1 MKSVL
6 VILVFCFTF
15 AYAQTKVLYINSYH
29 EDFYSAIIQTK
40 VVRDS
45 LLPKGIELKFVHMN
59 TKRIKKDELRNLE
72 GLKVRK
78 VIAEWKPDLVIAS
91 DDSASK
97 YVVTKYKNKKLP
109 FVFMGVNWSAE
120 QYGYPYKNVTG
131 QIEVDLAKEL
141 IVELKKYAKG
151 TKVGFLAGETL
162 TDKKTLSF
170 YQKNLGL
177 KFSQIKFV
185 NTFKEWK
192 EAFISLQ
199 NEVDVVLFLNNAG
212 IKNWDDKEAIE
223 ITQRVTTIP
232 VGTTDQSLHPYVLIS
247 FAKDVH
253 EFGEYASKTALKIL
267 EGTSISKIPI
277 TKNQRAKVSL
287 NMTLAKKLG
296 IIFPI
301 ELIDMA
307 TLVK

>member
-1 MKSVL
+1 MKA
-6 VILVFCFTF
+6 ILLLLCFCFTLS
-15 AYAQTKVLYINSYH
+15 YTQTKVLYINSYH

-40 VVRDS
+40 VVRDT
-45 LLPKGIELKFVHMN
+45 LLPKGIKLKFVHMD
-59 TKRIKKDELRNLE
+59 TKRIKKDALRKIE
-72 GLKVRK
+72 GIKVQQ
-78 VIAEWKPDLVIAS
+78 VIKDWKPDLVIAS

-97 YVVTKYKNKKLP
+97 YVVSKYKDVNLP
-109 FVFMGVNWSAE
+109 FVFMGVNWSAK

-131 QIEVDLAKEL
+131 QIEVDLASEL
-141 IVELKKYAKG
+141 LNELKKYSKG

-170 YQKNLGL
+170 YQNNLGL
-177 KFSQIKFV
+177 EFNEIKFV

-192 EAFISLQ
+192 TAFTSLQ

-223 ITQRVTTIP
+223 LTQKTTKIP

-267 EGTSISKIPI
+267 EGTSPSAIPI

-287 NMTLAKKLG
+287 NMRLAKKLD
-296 IIFPI
+296 IVFPI